1 MASEAAKSASRP
13 ATPASTPA
21 LTRSG
26 TPSSAVVPRPA
37 SATAGAVTL
46 RSGTASTAPPR
57 RPPPKVVLDEDDYT
71 DALAAIIE
79 RDFFPHLARLRAQ
92 EEYLEV
98 QRQPKRVAL
107 ERHRPL
113 NLSAAR
119 RSLSLGR
126 HAGTGEERHGKVAR
140 DPRAAGTTHPNA
152 RHAV

>member
-1 MASEAAKSASRP
+1 MASETAKSASRP

-21 LTRSG
+21 ASTRPG

-37 SATAGAVTL
+37 SAAAGAVTL
-46 RSGTASTAPPR
+46 RSGTATTAPPR

-98 QRQPKRVAL
+98 RRQPKRVAF
-107 ERHRPL
+107 
-113 NLSAAR
+113 
-119 RSLSLGR
+119 
-126 HAGTGEERHGKVAR
+126 GKA
-140 DPRAAGTTHPNA
+140 RAAERDARCQRAPLPLAWPPRRRWKRTTW
-152 RHAV
+152 